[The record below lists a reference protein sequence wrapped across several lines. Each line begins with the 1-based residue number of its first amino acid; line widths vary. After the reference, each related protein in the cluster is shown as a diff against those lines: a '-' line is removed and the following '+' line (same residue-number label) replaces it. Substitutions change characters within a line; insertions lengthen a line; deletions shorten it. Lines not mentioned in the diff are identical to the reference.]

1 MVGDRSIG
9 NEDFTIGDRGGWD
22 SSGVVN
28 YFSVG
33 NEDFTVGIEEGG
45 MALGWSMIVV

>member
-1 MVGDRSIG
+1 MVDDCGIG

-33 NEDFTVGIEEGG
+33 NEDLTVGIKEGG
-45 MALGWSMIVV
+45 MALGWSMILV